1 MLKLKASS
9 GKAISFVEFV
19 ALVAMMISLTAM
31 SIDMMLP
38 ALGLIG
44 RDLQVLNPNDNPLI
58 ISVFFIGMATG
69 QLFYGPLSDS
79 IGRKPAILFGLL
91 IFAIGAI
98 LSIVAESFEQMLLGR
113 LLQGLGLAGP
123 RVVAV
128 ALVRDLYSGKA
139 MARVMSFVMTVFI
152 LVPMLAPVMGQ
163 MVLSFSGWQ
172 MIFTTLL
179 TAGLILSGWVVLRLE
194 ETLIEENKR
203 SLRLGKLWQGF
214 KEVISHPIA
223 MGFTVVTGLVQGAF
237 LVYLNLSQPML
248 QNLYGLGEL
257 FPIYYGALAGS
268 IGLASLLNV
277 RLVGMLG
284 TWKLVVAA
292 LLGIF
297 ILSLV
302 YLPVVFFYTGQPVL
316 WSFIG
321 YLFLVFFAVGVLFG
335 NLSALAMEPLGH
347 LAGIG
352 AGMVSSLAMLL
363 GVFSSLAIGHFYNHT
378 VYPLVVGFLVLI
390 SFGLLVCFWLRN
402 KVTAVHS

>member
-1 MLKLKASS
+1 MLKLKASP
-9 GKAISFVEFV
+9 GKAISFAEFV
-19 ALVAMMISLTAM
+19 TLVAMMISLTAM

-44 RDLQVLNPNDNPLI
+44 RDLLVLNPNDNQLI

-79 IGRKPAILFGLL
+79 IGRKPAILFGLF
-91 IFAIGAI
+91 IFAFGAI
-98 LSIVAESFEQMLLGR
+98 LSIVAESFDQMLVGR

-123 RVVAV
+123 RVVSV

-152 LVPMLAPVMGQ
+152 LVPMLAPAMGQ
-163 MVLSFSGWQ
+163 MVLSFSGWP
-172 MIFTTLL
+172 MIFITLL
-179 TAGLILSGWVVLRLE
+179 VVGLMLSAWIVFRLE
-194 ETLIEENKR
+194 ETLTEENKR
-203 SLRLGKLWQGF
+203 SLRLSKLWQGF

-257 FPIYYGALAGS
+257 FPLYFGILAGS
-268 IGLASLLNV
+268 IGLASMLNV
-277 RLVGMLG
+277 RLVSLLG

-292 LLGIF
+292 LLSIF

-302 YLPVVFFYTGQPVL
+302 YLPVAIFYSGYPAF
-316 WSFIG
+316 WSLIG
-321 YLFLVFFAVGVLFG
+321 YLFLVFFAVGILFG

-352 AGMVSSLAMLL
+352 AGMVSSLSTLL
-363 GVFSSLAIGHFYNHT
+363 SVFSSLLIGYFYNQT
-378 VYPLVVGFLVLI
+378 VYPLVVGFLGSICL
-390 SFGLLVCFWLRN
+390 GLLVCFWLKN
-402 KVTAVHS
+402 KITHES

>member
-1 MLKLKASS
+1 MLKLRASQ
-9 GKAISFVEFV
+9 GKAITFTEFV

-44 RDLQVLNPNDNPLI
+44 RDLQVLNPNDNQLI
-58 ISVFFIGMATG
+58 VSVFFIGMASG

-98 LSIVAESFEQMLLGR
+98 LSIVAESFDQMLLGR

-152 LVPMLAPVMGQ
+152 LVPMLAPALGQ
-163 MVLSFSGWQ
+163 MVLSFSGWRW
-172 MIFTTLL
+172 IFITLL
-179 TAGLILSGWVVLRLE
+179 AVGLMLSCWVVLRLE
-194 ETLIEENKR
+194 ETLTEENKR
-203 SLRLGKLWQGF
+203 SLKLSKLWQGF

-223 MGFTVVTGLVQGAF
+223 MGFTVITGLVQGAF

-248 QNLYGLGEL
+248 QNLYGLGEM

-277 RLVGMLG
+277 RLIGLMG

-292 LLGIF
+292 LLSIF

-302 YLPVVFFYTGQPVL
+302 YLPVAVFYAGQPAL
-316 WSFIG
+316 WSLIG

-335 NLSALAMEPLGH
+335 NLSALSMEPLGH

-363 GVFSSLAIGHFYNHT
+363 GVFSSLSIGHLYNQT

-390 SFGLLVCFWLRN
+390 SLGLLVCLWLSKRVAA
-402 KVTAVHS
+402 KS

>member
-1 MLKLKASS
+1 MLKLKASP
-9 GKAISFVEFV
+9 GKAISFAEFV
-19 ALVAMMISLTAM
+19 TLVAMMISLTAM

-44 RDLQVLNPNDNPLI
+44 RDLLVLNPNDNQLI

-79 IGRKPAILFGLL
+79 IGRKPAILFGLF
-91 IFAIGAI
+91 IFAFGAI
-98 LSIVAESFEQMLLGR
+98 LSIVAESFDQMLVGR

-123 RVVAV
+123 RVVSV

-152 LVPMLAPVMGQ
+152 LVPMLAPAMGQ
-163 MVLSFSGWQ
+163 MVLSFSGWP
-172 MIFTTLL
+172 MIFITLL
-179 TAGLILSGWVVLRLE
+179 VVGLMLSAWIVFRLE
-194 ETLIEENKR
+194 ETLTEENKR
-203 SLRLGKLWQGF
+203 SLRLSKLWLGF

-257 FPIYYGALAGS
+257 FPLYFGILAGS
-268 IGLASLLNV
+268 IGLASMLNV
-277 RLVGMLG
+277 RLVSLLG

-292 LLGIF
+292 LLSIF

-302 YLPVVFFYTGQPVL
+302 YLPVVIFYSGYPAF
-316 WSFIG
+316 WSLIG
-321 YLFLVFFAVGVLFG
+321 YLFLVFFAVGILFG

-352 AGMVSSLAMLL
+352 AGMVSSLSTLL
-363 GVFSSLAIGHFYNHT
+363 SVFSSLLIGYFYNQT
-378 VYPLVVGFLVLI
+378 VYPLVVGFLGSICL
-390 SFGLLVCFWLRN
+390 GLLVCFWLKN
-402 KVTAVHS
+402 KITHES